1 MSTWQ
6 GDMFLVDMFFIN
18 AQVALFFF
26 TYLIRP
32 QNFIFMGR
40 SGCGKGT
47 QADLLK
53 KYLKEKDPNAEIFY
67 IETGANFRE
76 FVKGQKY
83 SNQLANKIY
92 KNGERQPDFLA
103 IWMWAHI
110 ILNDFKGTEH
120 LFFDGITRSLP
131 EAIAFTTALEFYERK
146 ATVIFIN
153 VSREWSEARLLAR
166 GRADDK
172 SEAEVIK
179 RLNWFDRDSIPALGY
194 FKVNDRYNVLQMDG
208 EKTIE
213 EVHYDIVQKL
223 GW

>member
-1 MSTWQ
+1 M
-6 GDMFLVDMFFIN
+6 V
-18 AQVALFFF
+18 
-26 TYLIRP
+26 P
-32 QNFIFMGR
+32 QTFIFMGR

-131 EAIAFTTALEFYERK
+131 EAMAFTTALEFYGRK

-179 RLNWFDRDSIPALGY
+179 RLNWFDRDSVPALGY
-194 FKVNDRYNVLQMDG
+194 FKVNDRYNVLQVDG

>member
-1 MSTWQ
+1 M
-6 GDMFLVDMFFIN
+6 
-18 AQVALFFF
+18 ALFCY
-26 TYLIRP
+26 TYYMVP
-32 QNFIFMGR
+32 QTFIFMGR

-120 LFFDGITRSLP
+120 VFFDGITRSLP
-131 EAIAFTTALEFYERK
+131 EAMAFTTALEFYERK

-179 RLNWFDRDSIPALGY
+179 RLNWFDRDSVPALGY
-194 FKVNDRYNVLQMDG
+194 FKVNDRYNVLQVDG

>member
-1 MSTWQ
+1 
-6 GDMFLVDMFFIN
+6 
-18 AQVALFFF
+18 
-26 TYLIRP
+26 
-32 QNFIFMGR
+32 MGR

-131 EAIAFTTALEFYERK
+131 EAMAFTTALEFYERK

-194 FKVNDRYNVLQMDG
+194 FKVNDRYNVLQVDG

-213 EVHYDIVQKL
+213 EVYYDIVQKL

>member
-1 MSTWQ
+1 MT
-6 GDMFLVDMFFIN
+6 
-18 AQVALFFF
+18 
-26 TYLIRP
+26 P
-32 QNFIFMGR
+32 QTFIFMGR

-131 EAIAFTTALEFYERK
+131 EAMAFTTALEFYERK

>member
-1 MSTWQ
+1 MS
-6 GDMFLVDMFFIN
+6 
-18 AQVALFFF
+18 
-26 TYLIRP
+26 P
-32 QNFIFMGR
+32 QTFIFMGR

-47 QADLLK
+47 QAELLM
-53 KYLKEKDPNAEIFY
+53 KYLKEKDPNVEIFY

-131 EAIAFTTALEFYERK
+131 EAMAFTTALEFYERK

-194 FKVNDRYNVLQMDG
+194 FKVNDRYNVLQVDG

-213 EVHYDIVQKL
+213 EVYYDIVQKL

>member
-1 MSTWQ
+1 M
-6 GDMFLVDMFFIN
+6 
-18 AQVALFFF
+18 A
-26 TYLIRP
+26 P
-32 QNFIFMGR
+32 QTFIFMGR

-131 EAIAFTTALEFYERK
+131 EAMAFTTALEFYERK